1 MRILISADIEG
12 ISGVMSPE
20 QTSPGSG
27 EYERARLLMTREVNA
42 AVEGALEGG
51 AAEIWVADGHGQYNN
66 ILLEELHPSASL
78 VSGKPRLFGMMG
90 GLDCGPWDGLF
101 LIGYH
106 ARAGA
111 YGVLAHTINGSA
123 FAEIRVNGVPV
134 GEYYLNGLL
143 AGEYDIPV
151 RLISGDD
158 RLAEEA
164 ASVYPHAEIV
174 TVKRAL
180 GTRAAV
186 HQPTGAV
193 HEALRAAARK
203 SLQNISCKPFKL
215 AGPFSVQVSTVRTYH
230 ADLFCM
236 LHGTKRLSPTCLE
249 FIAETPFAISRTL
262 NCFSSMAAS
271 VH

>member
-20 QTSPGSG
+20 QTSPGSSA
-27 EYERARLLMTREVNA
+27 YERARLLMTREVNA

-51 AAEIWVADGHGQYNN
+51 ATEIWVADGHGQYNN
-66 ILLEELHPSASL
+66 ILLEELHPSACL
-78 VSGKPRLFGMMG
+78 VSGKPRLFGMLG
-90 GLDCGPWDGLF
+90 GLDCGPWDGMF

-123 FAEIRVNGVPV
+123 FAEVRINGVPA

-151 RLISGDD
+151 RLLSGDD

-180 GTRAAV
+180 STRAAV
-186 HQPTGAV
+186 HQPIETV
-193 HEALRAAARK
+193 HKAMRNV
-203 SLQNISCKPFKL
+203 SWKPFKL
-215 AGPFSVQVSTVRTYH
+215 AGPFTVQVSTVRTYH

-236 LHGTKRLSPTCLE
+236 LPGVQRLSPTCLE
-249 FIAETPFAISRTL
+249 FTADTAFAISRTL

>member
-51 AAEIWVADGHGQYNN
+51 ATEIWVADGHGQYNN
-66 ILLEELHPSASL
+66 ILLEELHPGACL

-111 YGVLAHTINGSA
+111 HGVLAHTINGS
-123 FAEIRVNGVPV
+123 
-134 GEYYLNGLL
+134 
-143 AGEYDIPV
+143 EYDVPV

-164 ASVYPHAEIV
+164 VSVYPNAEIV

-180 GTRAAV
+180 STRAAV
-186 HQPTGAV
+186 QQPIGVV
-193 HEALRAAARK
+193 HKALHVAAQKALR
-203 SLQNISCKPFKL
+203 NVSCKPLKR

-236 LHGTKRLSPTCLE
+236 LPGAKRLSPTCLE
-249 FIAETPFAISRTL
+249 FIADTPFAISRTL

>member
-51 AAEIWVADGHGQYNN
+51 ATEIWVADGHGQYNN
-66 ILLEELHPSASL
+66 ILLEELHPGACL

-111 YGVLAHTINGSA
+111 HGVLAHTING
-123 FAEIRVNGVPV
+123 
-134 GEYYLNGLL
+134 
-143 AGEYDIPV
+143 
-151 RLISGDD
+151 
-158 RLAEEA
+158 
-164 ASVYPHAEIV
+164 
-174 TVKRAL
+174 
-180 GTRAAV
+180 
-186 HQPTGAV
+186 
-193 HEALRAAARK
+193 
-203 SLQNISCKPFKL
+203 
-215 AGPFSVQVSTVRTYH
+215 
-230 ADLFCM
+230 
-236 LHGTKRLSPTCLE
+236 
-249 FIAETPFAISRTL
+249 
-262 NCFSSMAAS
+262 
-271 VH
+271 

>member
-12 ISGVMSPE
+12 VSGVMSPE
-20 QTSPGSG
+20 QTSPGSA

-51 AAEIWVADGHGQYNN
+51 ATEIWVADGHGQYNN
-66 ILLEELHPSASL
+66 ILLEALHPGACL
-78 VSGKPRLFGMMG
+78 VSGKPRLFGMLG

-111 YGVLAHTINGSA
+111 HGVLAHTINGSA
-123 FAEIRVNGVPV
+123 FAEIRINGIPA

-143 AGEYDIPV
+143 AGEYDVPV
-151 RLISGDD
+151 RLLSGDD

-164 ASVYPHAEIV
+164 APVYPHAEIV

-180 GTRAAV
+180 STRAAV
-186 HQPTGAV
+186 HQPIEAA
-193 HEALRAAARK
+193 HKALRGAARK
-203 SLQNISCKPFKL
+203 AMRNASCRSFKL
-215 AGPFSVQVSTVRTYH
+215 AGPFSVRVSTVRTYH
-230 ADLFCM
+230 ADLFSM
-236 LHGTKRLSPTCLE
+236 LPGVQRLSPTCIE
-249 FIAETPFAISRTL
+249 FAADTAFAISRTL

>member
-51 AAEIWVADGHGQYNN
+51 ATEIWVADGHGQYNN
-66 ILLEELHPSASL
+66 ILLEELHPGACL

-111 YGVLAHTINGSA
+111 HGVLAHTINGSA
-123 FAEIRVNGVPV
+123 FAEVRINGAPV

-143 AGEYDIPV
+143 AVEQPPSYSTPV
-151 RLISGDD
+151 SQSRS
-158 RLAEEA
+158 
-164 ASVYPHAEIV
+164 PHWG
-174 TVKRAL
+174 KRKQL
-180 GTRAAV
+180 LQRAGR
-186 HQPTGAV
+186 H
-193 HEALRAAARK
+193 R
-203 SLQNISCKPFKL
+203 
-215 AGPFSVQVSTVRTYH
+215 
-230 ADLFCM
+230 
-236 LHGTKRLSPTCLE
+236 
-249 FIAETPFAISRTL
+249 
-262 NCFSSMAAS
+262 
-271 VH
+271 

>member
-51 AAEIWVADGHGQYNN
+51 ATEIWVADGHGQYNN
-66 ILLEELHPSASL
+66 ILLEELHPGACL

-111 YGVLAHTINGSA
+111 HGVLAHTINGSA
-123 FAEIRVNGVPV
+123 FAEVRINGAPV

-143 AGEYDIPV
+143 AGEYDVPV

-164 ASVYPHAEIV
+164 VSVYPNAEIV

-180 GTRAAV
+180 STRAAV
-186 HQPTGAV
+186 HQPIGVV
-193 HEALRAAARK
+193 HKALHVAAQKA
-203 SLQNISCKPFKL
+203 LQGRFPYRFPQS
-215 AGPFSVQVSTVRTYH
+215 GPTMQIFSVCFPVQNDCLQH
-230 ADLFCM
+230 ALS
-236 LHGTKRLSPTCLE
+236 LSRILRL
-249 FIAETPFAISRTL
+249 PFLGHSIVFRAWRLRYTSW
-262 NCFSSMAAS
+262 
-271 VH
+271 